1 MLVSVIMPCYN
12 YGRFLR
18 ESVESVLSQTYA
30 DIELIVVDDG
40 STDNTQF
47 VLESINDPRLR
58 NIRID
63 NSGVSTA
70 RNTGLDA
77 ARGDFIAFIDAD
89 DIWMKDKLK
98 RQMDLV
104 KDHPSVGL
112 VFSDF
117 ARFNE
122 SGEFKNTLFSYLP
135 ELDLLSCEPT
145 RHEGVCI
152 IAEPAFQAL
161 AGCGELAAWVQT
173 VLLRFDLVRDIRFPE
188 GVKLC
193 EDLYYILRVYQRVK
207 AAYIKDTLVKVR
219 RHRENS
225 YTSPENMLRPKV
237 DVLTRML
244 EEVDSEVNRR
254 VLAHRLGAAW
264 CAVGYSHFWKWES
277 RQSLKA
283 YLMALKY
290 RGSVINAL
298 KHIAVLPLLPLIKR
312 HQS

>member
-12 YGRFLR
+12 YGRFIQD
-18 ESVESVLSQTYA
+18 SVTSVLSQTYTE
-30 DIELIVVDDG
+30 IELIVVDDG
-40 STDNTQF
+40 STDNTQS
-47 VLESINDPRLR
+47 VLALINDPRLQI
-58 NIRID
+58 IRIS
-63 NSGVSTA
+63 NSGVSAA

-77 ARGDFIAFIDAD
+77 ARGDFVAFIDAD
-89 DIWMKDKLK
+89 DIWVKDKLK

-193 EDLYYILRVYQRVK
+193 EDLYYIIRVYQRVK

-219 RHRENS
+219 RHGENS

-244 EEVDSEVNRR
+244 DEVDSKANRR
-254 VLAHRLGAAW
+254 VLKHRLGRAW
-264 CAVGYSHFWKWES
+264 CEVGYSHFWKGES
-277 RQSLKA
+277 RKSLKA
-283 YLMALKY
+283 YLMAIKY
-290 RGSVINAL
+290 KGSVINAL
-298 KHIAVLPLLPLIKR
+298 KHIAVLPVLPLIKR
-312 HQS
+312 HQN

>member
-1 MLVSVIMPCYN
+1 MPCYN
-12 YGRFLR
+12 YGRFLKD
-18 ESVESVLSQTYA
+18 SVVSVLSQTYTNL
-30 DIELIVVDDG
+30 ELIVVDDG
-40 STDNTQF
+40 STDNTQA
-47 VLESINDPRLR
+47 VLESINDPRLC
-58 NIRID
+58 NIKIE

-77 ARGDFIAFIDAD
+77 ARGDFVAFIDAD
-89 DIWMKDKLK
+89 DIWTKDKLK

-104 KDHPSVGL
+104 RDHSSIGL
-112 VFSDF
+112 VFTDF

-122 SGEFKNTLFSYLP
+122 SGELKNTLFSYLP
-135 ELDLLSCEPT
+135 ELDGLSCEPT

-152 IAEPAFQAL
+152 IDEPAFQAL
-161 AGCGELAAWVQT
+161 AVCGELAAWVQT

-193 EDLYYILRVYQRVK
+193 EDLHYMLRVYQRVK
-207 AAYIKDTLVKVR
+207 AACIKDTLVKVR
-219 RHRENS
+219 RHRGNS

-244 EEVDSEVNRR
+244 EEVDSEVNRII
-254 VLAHRLGAAW
+254 LEQRLGAAW
-264 CAVGYSHFWKWES
+264 CAVGYSHFWKRES

-283 YLMALKY
+283 YMMALKY
-290 RGSVINAL
+290 KGSTINAL
-298 KHIAVLPLLPLIKR
+298 KHIASLPVLPLIKR